1 MSRTNV
7 EIDDQLIRRAQRVSG
22 LKTKRAVIQKA
33 LETLVRTED
42 RKGILR
48 YFGAG
53 IWEGNLKSLRRNRLR

>member
-53 IWEGNLKSLRRNRLR
+53 IWEGNLKSMHRNRLR